1 MNESKKII
9 EQLFVNLGFV
19 KVSEEEAG
27 GPITEQLLVDLG
39 FEKVDVSEEWGFTE
53 AGGPPFYYFTYDFT
67 DRGVLSLIS
76 NASNEVENDS
86 WTVEV
91 FEDAEINFNSK
102 TLTKFMNVMKEVL
115 NESNS

>member
-27 GPITEQLLVDLG
+27 GPITEQLLVDIG
-39 FEKVDVSEEWGFTE
+39 FEKVDVSEEE

-67 DRGVLSLIS
+67 DRGVFSLIS

-91 FEDAEINFNSK
+91 FEDAKINFNSK

>member
-9 EQLFVNLGFV
+9 EFVNLGFV

-39 FEKVDVSEEWGFTE
+39 FEREDVSEEE

-67 DRGVLSLIS
+67 DRGVFSLIS
-76 NASNEVENDS
+76 NASNEVEEDS
-86 WTVEV
+86 WKVEV
-91 FEDAEINFNSK
+91 FEDSKINFNSK

>member
-1 MNESKKII
+1 MNESKKLI

-39 FEKVDVSEEWGFTE
+39 FERVDVSEEE

-76 NASNEVENDS
+76 NASNEVEEDS
-86 WTVEV
+86 WTIEV